1 MQIVVFLS
9 IVSFV
14 RLEIDTK
21 SVRNCQTSV
30 TFGIDV
36 VFFTHAM
43 KRRVVR
49 QMVTILIPRFICSL
63 SPTLDLQIAE
73 KGENSVYSLLSTIV
87 LVLAV

>member
-49 QMVTILIPRFICSL
+49 QMVTILIPRFICS
-63 SPTLDLQIAE
+63 PTLDLQIAE